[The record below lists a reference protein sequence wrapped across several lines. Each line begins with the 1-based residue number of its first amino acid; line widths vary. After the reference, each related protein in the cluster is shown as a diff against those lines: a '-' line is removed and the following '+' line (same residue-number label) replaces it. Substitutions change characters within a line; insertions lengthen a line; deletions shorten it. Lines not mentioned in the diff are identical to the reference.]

1 MEKLTLKQQEKIFK
15 EKLLNH
21 FEKQGYIYFHEYQN
35 SYFRKFD
42 KHLLK
47 QFVIGGFT
55 QSKSLALALGL
66 SFLNIEDIII
76 EIGLPNYDLSSY
88 QSRQNYFFTIR
99 NNQINL
105 TFNTEEHP
113 VETEQDCL
121 DYCQSI
127 IYYMETDGKNFVEK
141 YSYLPNIL
149 KEMDSLVKAGKY
161 WNGMYGKGGILTGGF
176 DSNFRGLIISK
187 LCNDSNHTNKLDW
200 IESRVI
206 ENEKWFPYFEKLK
219 ERLKS
224 IEPIYN
230 IQA

>member
-1 MEKLTLKQQEKIFK
+1 MEKLTIKQQESIIKKVILAHFGGGMQYHK
-15 EKLLNH
+15 EVIN
-21 FEKQGYIYFHEYQN
+21 N
-35 SYFRKFD
+35 YFRNFD
-42 KHLLK
+42 KYKLDE
-47 QFVIGGFT
+47 FNI
-55 QSKSLALALGL
+55 SLYPSNHEHFFIHGISL
-66 SFLNIEDIII
+66 FNIENIIL
-76 EIGLPNYDLSSY
+76 EIGMPSMDLKKY
-88 QSRQNYFFTIR
+88 KETELFLKTID

-127 IYYMETDGKNFVEK
+127 IYYMETEGKNFVEK

-187 LCNDSNHTNKLDW
+187 LCNDSNHANKLDW
-200 IESRVI
+200 IESRVV
-206 ENEKWFPYFEKLK
+206 ENEKWFPYYEKLK